1 MAMTNPRRPYFNDL
15 AAEWDHLPGPPN
27 AESKIRDFVRRSD
40 AFGASRILDVG
51 CGTGILIP
59 YLRDFYLDAGCV
71 VELDLAEHM
80 LKINATKFPGNG
92 ISRICADAESLPF
105 ENSCF
110 DLVLCFG
117 IFPHFENKAAAL
129 ARMLN
134 ALRSG
139 GIWCLGHLMGS
150 QELNAFHSKLSGPV
164 SGDSLPSVE
173 VLTEMLCKMGVK
185 DISTEENSDWYFV
198 RAVKP

>member
-15 AAEWDHLPGPPN
+15 ATEWDHLPEPPK
-27 AESKIRDFVRRSD
+27 AERVRNFVHRSD
-40 AFGASRILDVG
+40 VPGASRILDVG
-51 CGTGILIP
+51 CGTGILMP
-59 YLRDFYLDAGCV
+59 HLQDFYPGASCF
-71 VELDLAEHM
+71 VELDLAEQM
-80 LKINATKFPGNG
+80 LQVNAVKYPGSRIN
-92 ISRICADAESLPF
+92 RICADAENLPF
-105 ENSCF
+105 ANSCF

-129 ARMLN
+129 GQMLG

-150 QELNAFHSKLSGPV
+150 RELNAFHSKLSGPV

-173 VLTEMLCKMGVK
+173 VLAEMLREMGAES
-185 DISTEENSDWYFV
+185 IATEENSDWYFV

>member
-1 MAMTNPRRPYFNDL
+1 MTNPRRQHFNDL
-15 AAEWDHLPGPPN
+15 AAEWDHLPDPPN
-27 AESKIRDFVRRSD
+27 PERVRDFVRCSD
-40 AFGASRILDVG
+40 ASGASRILDVG
-51 CGTGILIP
+51 CGTGILMP
-59 YLRDFYLDAGCV
+59 HLQALYCAASCF

-80 LKINATKFPGNG
+80 LKVNAAKYPGTR

-105 ENSCF
+105 VNACF
-110 DLVLCFG
+110 DLILCFG
-117 IFPHFENKAAAL
+117 IFPHFENKTAAL
-129 ARMLN
+129 GQMFS

-150 QELNAFHSKLSGPV
+150 RELNAFHSRLSGPV
-164 SGDSLPSVE
+164 SGDSLPSTE
-173 VLTEMLCKMGVK
+173 VLAEMLRKMGVK